1 MKSKFKGNLA
11 ELYTSGN
18 ILAPKMHCK
27 NIIFI
32 SNTKDWMKRGG
43 KSYMVGDLVNTLLK
57 RLDRET
63 LSIQFPDVIS

>member
-1 MKSKFKGNLA
+1 
-11 ELYTSGN
+11 
-18 ILAPKMHCK
+18 
-27 NIIFI
+27 
-32 SNTKDWMKRGG
+32 MKRGG